1 MFNFFKKNKKEY
13 PDYWNTYA
21 ETFKNPISQDVDA
34 TSFIVLDT
42 ETTGFDYVSDRILC
56 IGALEIRQQTIEIHK
71 AFEVYIQQDV
81 YGKESAKIHGILKDG
96 VIPKISELEAL
107 QLFLRYLGNKTIVA
121 HHAFFDINMIN
132 KALARQ
138 GLPPLKNNYLDTS
151 NLYKKTL
158 LKSKFITKKE
168 QYSLDE
174 LADKFSI
181 SKKDRHTALG
191 DAYIT
196 AIIFLKIITKLKEK
210 KEVTLSILFQ

>member
-1 MFNFFKKNKKEY
+1 MFNFLKKNKKVY
-13 PDYWNTYA
+13 PEYWNTYV
-21 ETFKNPISQDVDA
+21 ETFKNIISQDIDA

-42 ETTGFDYVSDRILC
+42 ETTGFDYSTDRMLC
-56 IGALEIRQQTIEIHK
+56 IGALEIRQQTIEIDK

-81 YGKESAKIHGILKDG
+81 YGKDSAKIHGILKGG
-96 VIPKISELEAL
+96 VIPKISELAAL
-107 QLFLRYLGNKTIVA
+107 QLFLGYLGNKTIIA
-121 HHAFFDINMIN
+121 HHAFFDIHMIN
-132 KALARQ
+132 KALDRH

-151 NLYKKTL
+151 HLYKKTL
-158 LKSKFITKKE
+158 LKSKFITRKE

-210 KEVTLSILFQ
+210 KDVTLNVLFQ